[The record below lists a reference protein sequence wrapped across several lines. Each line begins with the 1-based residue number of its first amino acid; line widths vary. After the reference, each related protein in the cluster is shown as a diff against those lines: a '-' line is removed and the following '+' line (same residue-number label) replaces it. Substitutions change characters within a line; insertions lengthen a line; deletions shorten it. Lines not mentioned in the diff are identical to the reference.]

1 MWRNIASNALTIFV
15 VLLFV
20 AGGVIL
26 WGQRQYHAQGPLAQA
41 ICLKVERGSN
51 MARVSRDLEEQGAIS
66 SGAIFRMGAKYE
78 DKALDLK
85 AGSFL
90 VPPGAS
96 MQEIVDIVTRG
107 GQSTCGTEVVYR
119 VGVRRNEIRLRRLD
133 PEKEVYVQVAAFD
146 PQAGEAPEAYRKARE
161 EGDLLYRIVL
171 AEGVTSWQVAE
182 ALKAA
187 DFLEGDLEAI
197 PDEGS
202 LAPDSY
208 EVKAGT
214 PRSELIARMQ
224 EKQEKILAEAWAN
237 RAEGLP
243 LKTPEE
249 ALILAS
255 IIEKETGVPEERR
268 RVASVFINRLN
279 QGIRLQTDPAVI
291 YGITRGQGGLG
302 RGLRQSELR
311 RKTPYNTYLID
322 GLPPTPIANPGRAS
336 IEAAVNPEDTDY
348 LFFVADGSGGH
359 AFARTLREHNE
370 NVARWRRIEQERARE
385 GGN

>member
-1 MWRNIASNALTIFV
+1 MWRNLASNALTLFV

-26 WGQRQYHAQGPLAQA
+26 WGKRQYDAPGPLAQA
-41 ICLKVERGSN
+41 ICLKVKGGSN
-51 MARVSRDLEEQGAIS
+51 MARVSRDLEAQGAIS
-66 SGAIFRMGAKYE
+66 SGALFRMGAKYE

-96 MQEIVDIVTRG
+96 MREIIDIVTRG
-107 GQSTCGTEVVYR
+107 GQSTCGAEVVYR
-119 VGVRRNEIRLRRLD
+119 IGVRRNELRLRELD
-133 PEKEVYVQVAAFD
+133 PETEKFVQVVAFD
-146 PQAGEAPEAYRKARE
+146 PQAEEAPEAYRKARE
-161 EGDLLYRIVL
+161 GGDLGYRIVL

-197 PDEGS
+197 PAEGS

-208 EVKAGT
+208 EVPAGT
-214 PRSELIARMQ
+214 PRAALIAQMQ
-224 EKQEKILAEAWAN
+224 EKQQKILAEAWAN

-268 RVASVFINRLN
+268 RVASVFVNRLR

-291 YGITRGQGGLG
+291 YGITKGQGVLG

-311 RKTPYNTYLID
+311 RQTPYNTYLID

-336 IEAAVNPEDTDY
+336 IEAAVNPEDTDFI
-348 LFFVADGSGGH
+348 FFVADGTGGH

-370 NVARWRRIEQERARE
+370 NVARWRKIEKERARE